1 MAEDSVITINA
12 IESGWLEMHVASSV
26 TPGGIVVIRLPSA
39 SCDPLAELSAI
50 FLDIAALY
58 DPDGAPAEPD
68 LCFYIFWEI
77 DPVMYSYVFSPEK
90 QWRVGVELTCCYDIH
105 AGIHLRHDVQL
116 SAVVEFKLLVR
127 NLYLEMRNVL
137 NKYGLTGYR
146 EKWQKQDF
154 PVSAFLKIYQLA
166 TGTPVISGDFA
177 SELKALQEILD
188 KKDI

>member
-26 TPGGIVVIRLPSA
+26 TPGGLVVIRLPAA
-39 SCDPLAELSAI
+39 SCDPLGELSAI

-58 DPDGAPAEPD
+58 NQDGVPAEPD
-68 LCFYIFWEI
+68 LRFYIFWEI

-90 QWRVGVELTCCYDIH
+90 RWQVGVELTCCSDIH
-105 AGIHLRHDVQL
+105 AGIHVRHDVKF
-116 SAVVEFKLLVR
+116 SALVEFRLLVL
-127 NLYLEMRNVL
+127 NLYLEMRNIL
-137 NKYGLTGYR
+137 KKYGLTGYR

-154 PVSAFLKIYQLA
+154 PISAFLKIYQLA

-177 SELKALQEILD
+177 SEMKALQEILD
-188 KKDI
+188 KKE